1 MSYFQHHR
9 VVSVTL
15 RNVGSVTSQQDNAC
29 FSHSSATHQKVWFV
43 FISNRNSLFS
53 GNNLFLSLT
62 FSLSLY
68 IYIFFAE
75 YIMRNQDHNLPV
87 YDNKAKW
94 DSSSRVLC
102 MAALLSAPGMRGR
115 KAGLICPACAFCSY
129 SHRRAQCLQKDC
141 TWFGLTARGWFLK
154 SNRDEGKNL

>member
-15 RNVGSVTSQQDNAC
+15 RSVGSVTSQQDNAC

-53 GNNLFLSLT
+53 GNNLFLSPT

-94 DSSSRVLC
+94 DSSSQVLYI
-102 MAALLSAPGMRGR
+102 AALLSAPAMRGR
-115 KAGLICPACAFCSY
+115 KVGSDLS
-129 SHRRAQCLQKDC
+129 CLCLLLLFTQESTVSAKRLHMVWPDC
-141 TWFGLTARGWFLK
+141 QGMV
-154 SNRDEGKNL
+154 SQEQ